1 MAGKMEESDEMQELQ
16 ECSRKWQPALATES
30 CPATCRAIETAVC
43 QVASVKAESH

>member
-16 ECSRKWQPALATES
+16 ECSRKKKLALATEG
-30 CPATCRAIETAVC
+30 CPATCRAIEAALC